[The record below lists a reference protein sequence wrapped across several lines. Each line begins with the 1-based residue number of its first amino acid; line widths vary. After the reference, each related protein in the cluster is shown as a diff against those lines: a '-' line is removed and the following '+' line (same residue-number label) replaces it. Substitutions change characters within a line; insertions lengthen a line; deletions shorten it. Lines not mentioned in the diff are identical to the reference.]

1 MFVSEANSAAAAAVH
16 LLSVAYSK
24 SLLSFPSVVVSLSP
38 AFFTHTTTVLVC
50 ILHPKLPLLYNEQA
64 GVMMMLLL
72 PLLMLVT
79 SGEFLCHYYYYYY
92 LVCLMHSSLQ

>member
-1 MFVSEANSAAAAAVH
+1 MFVSEANSGAAAAAAVH

-38 AFFTHTTTVLVC
+38 AFLTHTTTVLVC
-50 ILHPKLPLLYNEQA
+50 ILHPKVPVLYNEQA
-64 GVMMMLLL
+64 GVMMMLPL

-79 SGEFLCHYYYYYY
+79 K
-92 LVCLMHSSLQ
+92 